1 MPSPLLPNRRGF
13 SLIEVAIV
21 LTVIGLVV
29 AAIFIAT
36 GTVRQKRATN
46 ELMDNVL
53 LFSQN
58 VRGAYKG
65 LWYTL
70 GLNTPL
76 NGPAY
81 KAGLTPGS
89 WIYIPSLDRFKST
102 EDAYIAIWSY
112 GSRFSMTINYDSA
125 FCIMASKRFSETNLA
140 STYGIL
146 YIRLVNN
153 TYTNAQFPIS
163 DANILSNCNT
173 SNYFELGFQFD

>member
-1 MPSPLLPNRRGF
+1 MPIPLLPNRRGF

-29 AAIFIAT
+29 AAIFITA
-36 GTVRQKRATN
+36 GTVRQKRAAN